1 MSRQRVRKMANRK
14 ARATGFAPRRGAR
27 NASFAVWEKMEVVR
41 VALTVALA
49 VALSLWLATLYLP
62 ERVAEQC
69 PWPHCELDITGTDS
83 ASPYHELSPP

>member
-1 MSRQRVRKMANRK
+1 MANPK
-14 ARATGFAPRRGAR
+14 TGTTGSAPRRGAR
-27 NASFAVWEKMEVVR
+27 NVLFVLWEKLEVVR

-69 PWPHCELDITGTDS
+69 PYPHCELDIPGTDS
-83 ASPYHELSPP
+83 ASPYHQPSPP